1 MSNFAKRF
9 AQKNI
14 LRREQYLRVKKM
26 DRQQMEEFCRNLYMS
41 GYEDGRESV
50 PGIDI
55 KQIEEAVAGTKGIG
69 ESRLRSIMNSIH
81 KKFGTYGSEDDMRY
95 EES

>member
-9 AQKNI
+9 AQNQKNV

-26 DRQQMEEFCRNLYMS
+26 DHRQMEEFCRNLYMS

-55 KQIEEAVAGTKGIG
+55 KQVKEAIAGTKGIG
-69 ESRLRSIMNSIH
+69 ESRLRSIMNSIEE
-81 KKFGTYGSEDDMRY
+81 KFGGSHDEK
-95 EES
+95 

>member
-9 AQKNI
+9 AQNQKNI

-26 DRQQMEEFCRNLYMS
+26 DRQQMEEFCRNLYMN

-69 ESRLRSIMNSIH
+69 ESRLRSIMRSIEE
-81 KKFGTYGSEDDMRY
+81 KFGNVEDK
-95 EES
+95 

>member
-1 MSNFAKRF
+1 MSNFAKRL
-9 AQKNI
+9 AQKNM

-26 DRQQMEEFCRNLYMS
+26 DRQQMEDFCRNLYMN

-55 KQIEEAVAGTKGIG
+55 KKIEEAIAGTKGIG
-69 ESRLRSIMNSIH
+69 ESRLRSIMKNIEE
-81 KKFGTYGSEDDMRY
+81 KFGGNKNGR
-95 EES
+95 

>member
-9 AQKNI
+9 AQNQKNI

-26 DRQQMEEFCRNLYMS
+26 DRQQMEEFCRNLYMN

-55 KQIEEAVAGTKGIG
+55 KQIEEAIAGTKGIG
-69 ESRLRSIMNSIH
+69 ESRLRSIMQSIEE
-81 KKFGTYGSEDDMRY
+81 KFGNVEDK
-95 EES
+95 

>member
-9 AQKNI
+9 AQNQKNI

-26 DRQQMEEFCRNLYMS
+26 DRQQMEEFCRNLYMN

-55 KQIEEAVAGTKGIG
+55 KQIEEAIASTKGIG
-69 ESRLRSIMNSIH
+69 ESRLRSIMKSIEE
-81 KKFGTYGSEDDMRY
+81 KFGI
-95 EES
+95 EEKDK

>member
-9 AQKNI
+9 AQNQKNI

-26 DRQQMEEFCRNLYMS
+26 DRQQMEEFCQNLYMS

-69 ESRLRSIMNSIH
+69 ESRLRSIMRSIEE
-81 KKFGTYGSEDDMRY
+81 KFGNVEDK
-95 EES
+95 

>member
-9 AQKNI
+9 AQNQKNI

-26 DRQQMEEFCRNLYMS
+26 DRQQMEEFCRNLYMNA
-41 GYEDGRESV
+41 YEDGRESV

-69 ESRLRSIMNSIH
+69 ESRLRSIMRSIEE
-81 KKFGTYGSEDDMRY
+81 KFVNVEDK
-95 EES
+95 

>member
-9 AQKNI
+9 AQNQKNI

-41 GYEDGRESV
+41 GYEDGREFV

-55 KQIEEAVAGTKGIG
+55 EQIEEAIAGTKGIG
-69 ESRLRSIMNSIH
+69 ESRLRSIMQSIEE
-81 KKFGTYGSEDDMRY
+81 KFGIEAKDK
-95 EES
+95 

>member
-9 AQKNI
+9 AQNQKNI
-14 LRREQYLRVKKM
+14 HRREQYLRVKKM
-26 DRQQMEEFCRNLYMS
+26 DRQQMEEFCRNLYMN

-69 ESRLRSIMNSIH
+69 ESRLRSIMRSIEE
-81 KKFGTYGSEDDMRY
+81 KFGNVEDK
-95 EES
+95 

>member
-9 AQKNI
+9 AQNQKNI

-26 DRQQMEEFCRNLYMS
+26 DRQQMEEFCRNLYMN

-55 KQIEEAVAGTKGIG
+55 KQIEEAIAGTKGIG
-69 ESRLRSIMNSIH
+69 ESRLRSIMQSIEE
-81 KKFGTYGSEDDMRY
+81 KFGANVRDK
-95 EES
+95 

>member
-9 AQKNI
+9 AQNQKNI

-26 DRQQMEEFCRNLYMS
+26 DRQQMEEFCRNLYMN
-41 GYEDGRESV
+41 GYKDGRESI

-55 KQIEEAVAGTKGIG
+55 KQIEEAIAGTKGIG
-69 ESRLRSIMNSIH
+69 ESRLRSIMQSIEE
-81 KKFGTYGSEDDMRY
+81 KFGNVEDK
-95 EES
+95 

>member
-9 AQKNI
+9 AQNQKNI

-26 DRQQMEEFCRNLYMS
+26 DRQQMEEFCRNLYMN

-69 ESRLRSIMNSIH
+69 ESRLRSIMRSIEE
-81 KKFGTYGSEDDMRY
+81 KFGIEAKDK
-95 EES
+95 

>member
-9 AQKNI
+9 AQNQKNI

-26 DRQQMEEFCRNLYMS
+26 DRQQMEEFCRNLYMN

-69 ESRLRSIMNSIH
+69 ESRLRSIMRSIEE
-81 KKFGTYGSEDDMRY
+81 KFVNVEDK
-95 EES
+95 

>member
-9 AQKNI
+9 AQNQKNI

-55 KQIEEAVAGTKGIG
+55 EQIEEAIAGTKGIG
-69 ESRLRSIMNSIH
+69 ESRLRSIMQSIEE
-81 KKFGTYGSEDDMRY
+81 KFGGTENGRKSI
-95 EES
+95 